1 MDVWLVKVI
10 ENVGGR
16 FYLRLEGA
24 EFGLYDFWFFYL
36 NYRIYFIGWVKVNG
50 YKYSFLFGM
59 FLVCCLFCLYLKKY
73 VICKKNRSSKVFKLV
88 KLDYLKNCW
97 NFVCVYFFLYDNGK
111 CLKWIRII
119 YYLCICIMCLG
130 FVELIM

>member
-73 VICKKNRSSKVFKLV
+73 VICEKNRSSKVFKLV
-88 KLDYLKNCW
+88 KLDYLKNC
-97 NFVCVYFFLYDNGK
+97 
-111 CLKWIRII
+111 
-119 YYLCICIMCLG
+119 
-130 FVELIM
+130 